1 MSMSDSNV
9 SDRDAAAPVTED
21 ETPALQ
27 KPLATSYLPWW
38 FLVAFVCVV
47 ACGVLTK

>member
-1 MSMSDSNV
+1 MSMSNSNV
-9 SDRDAAAPVTED
+9 SDRNAAAPVTDD
-21 ETPALQ
+21 ETTPLQ
-27 KPLATSYLPWW
+27 KPLATSYLPLW

>member
-1 MSMSDSNV
+1 MSDSDI
-9 SDRDAAAPVTED
+9 SDRNAAAAPVTDD
-21 ETPALQ
+21 ETSALQ
-27 KPLATSYLPWW
+27 KPLATSYLPLW